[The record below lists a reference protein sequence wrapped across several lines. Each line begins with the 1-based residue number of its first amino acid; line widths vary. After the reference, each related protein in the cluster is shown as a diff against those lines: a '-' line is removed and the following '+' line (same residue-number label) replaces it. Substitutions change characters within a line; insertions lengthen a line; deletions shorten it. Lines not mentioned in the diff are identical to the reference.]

1 MTLDEQIGAI
11 NQLSREIDQ
20 VYHNIAQHFNLSDN
34 IFWIFYIIYSSD
46 AEITQTDL
54 SQKWSYSK
62 QTVNSSTST
71 MVKRGWVTLD
81 LLPDSRKSKAIHL
94 TETGQKLCEK
104 AIGTTRQIEQ
114 RAYSRLSSEK
124 LNQFIDLFKVMNTHF
139 DEEQQRVLG
148 EKK

>member
-20 VYHNIAQHFNLSDN
+20 TYHNIAQHFNLSDN
-34 IFWIFYIIYSSD
+34 IFWIFYIIYSSEE
-46 AEITQTDL
+46 EITQSDL

-94 TETGQKLCEK
+94 TEAGRELCEK

-114 RAYSRLSSEK
+114 HAYSHLSSEK
-124 LNQFIDLFKVMNTHF
+124 LDQFIDLFKVMNTHF
-139 DEEQQRVLG
+139 DEEQQRMLG
-148 EKK
+148 ANK